1 MIIVDIDNCISDDL
15 WRCRYILKNENIP
28 FKKFH
33 KYHSLSAFDKSF
45 PFAQYCEHI
54 ENGEKIA
61 FITGRPE
68 LYRHTTEHWLDI
80 NGYEYD
86 YLIMRQN
93 DDNFSSPQFKSK
105 AVLNLMAVD
114 REDITM
120 CYDDREDVL
129 NVFQRLNLATTRISI
144 NEHLCFGYQ
153 P

>member
-15 WRCRYILKNENIP
+15 WRCKYIVKNENIP

-33 KYHSLSAFDKSF
+33 KYHSLSAFDMSF
-45 PFAQYCEHI
+45 PFSQYFTHI

-61 FITGRPE
+61 FVTSRPE
-68 LYRHTTEHWLDI
+68 LYRHQTEHWLDI
-80 NGYEYD
+80 KGYDYD

-93 DDNFSSPQFKSK
+93 DDHFTSPEFKSR
-105 AVLNLMAVD
+105 AAINLISID

-129 NVFQRLNLATTRISI
+129 NVYQRLNLATTRISI
-144 NEHLCFGYQ
+144 NEHLCTGHQ

>member
-15 WRCRYILKNENIP
+15 WRCHYILKNENIP

-33 KYHSLSAFDKSF
+33 KYHSLAPFDKAW
-45 PFAQYCEHI
+45 PFQQYAVHI
-54 ENGEKIA
+54 SNNEKIA

-68 LYRHTTEHWLDI
+68 LYRHSTEKWLDI
-80 NGYEYD
+80 YGFEYD
-86 YLIMRQN
+86 YLIMRP
-93 DDNFSSPQFKSK
+93 DDNSMPSPQFKLK
-105 AVLNLMAVD
+105 AVIDLMAVD
-114 REDITM
+114 REEITM

-129 NVFQRLNLATTRISI
+129 NVFQGLNLATTRISI

>member
-33 KYHSLSAFDKSF
+33 KYHSLSAFDVSF
-45 PFAQYCEHI
+45 PFPQLFEHI
-54 ENGEKIA
+54 DNREKIA
-61 FITGRPE
+61 FITARPE
-68 LYRHTTEHWLDI
+68 LYRHSTEYWLDI
-80 NGYEYD
+80 KGYEYD
-86 YLIMRQN
+86 YLIMRAN
-93 DDNFSSPQFKSK
+93 DDHFTSPQFKLRA
-105 AVLNLMAVD
+105 AVNLMAAE

-129 NVFQRLNLATTRISI
+129 NVYQKLGLATTRISI
-144 NEHLCFGYQ
+144 NEHLCTGYQ